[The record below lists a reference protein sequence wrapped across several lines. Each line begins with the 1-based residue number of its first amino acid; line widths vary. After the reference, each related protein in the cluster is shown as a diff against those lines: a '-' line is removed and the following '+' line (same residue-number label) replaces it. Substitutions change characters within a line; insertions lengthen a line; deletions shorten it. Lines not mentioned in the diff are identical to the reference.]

1 MVDAGNGETCVGTV
15 GEVTAPIPLELV
27 PLLESTAVAFVSTIG
42 PRGEPQTTPMWYL
55 WDGDVVRFSLVEGR
69 QKLRNLRRDPR
80 ISVVVVDPADPTW
93 YVELRGRVDAFTSD
107 RELDLERKVAEK
119 YAGGHV
125 DAEAPGTARFV
136 TSVIVE
142 KVTAQLGH

>member
-1 MVDAGNGETCVGTV
+1 MTAVSIPS
-15 GEVTAPIPLELV
+15 EVL

-42 PRGEPQTTPMWYL
+42 PRGEPQTTPLWYL
-55 WDGDVVRFSLVEGR
+55 WRDGRVWISLVEGR

-93 YVELRGRVDAFTSD
+93 YVELRGRVDALTPD
-107 RELDLERKVAEK
+107 PDLDLERAVAEK
-119 YAGGHV
+119 YRGHHV
-125 DAEAPGTARFV
+125 DPEPGTPRFA

-142 KVTAQLGH
+142 KVTFQHGH